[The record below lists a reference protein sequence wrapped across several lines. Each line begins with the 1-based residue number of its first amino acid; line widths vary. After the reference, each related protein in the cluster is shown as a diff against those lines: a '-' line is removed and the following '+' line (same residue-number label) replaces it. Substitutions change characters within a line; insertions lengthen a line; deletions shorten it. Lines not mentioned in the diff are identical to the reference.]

1 MSDPPG
7 YLLLVSFK
15 IVRLATVL
23 LGAFKTFKTNIKL
36 FIQAPVHGS
45 PIPDY
50 ITREGY
56 IARLT
61 YPQRL
66 CSLYG
71 GLWASRV
78 TLRCLPV
85 SIQSEEGWFPL
96 LSSFVENWQFW
107 SGCVFVM
114 KSSWM
119 VGAYTPSRSVLL
131 WDWGGCE
138 VNRVR
143 KLHRGWAWRLYG
155 LMPASIVLEPR
166 WTTDWVIHCTAYFH
180 FQLIMN
186 QLVPKLIQLCQENR
200 KRF

>member
-23 LGAFKTFKTNIKL
+23 LGAFKTFKTNIRL

-50 ITREGY
+50 ISREGY
-56 IARLT
+56 IVRLT

-96 LSSFVENWQFW
+96 LSS
-107 SGCVFVM
+107 CVL
-114 KSSWM
+114 KLTILEWM
-119 VGAYTPSRSVLL
+119 RFCYEIFLNGWRIHTITQCSTVGL
-131 WDWGGCE
+131 
-138 VNRVR
+138 
-143 KLHRGWAWRLYG
+143 GWL
-155 LMPASIVLEPR
+155 
-166 WTTDWVIHCTAYFH
+166 
-180 FQLIMN
+180 
-186 QLVPKLIQLCQENR
+186 
-200 KRF
+200 